1 MTRTS
6 RNFRF
11 SQKRTLSALGQPE
24 PRASFQTTA
33 SFSGAV
39 CSVERPGR
47 CLVCELTD
55 GIGDPAPH
63 GLAIVIVLPGELVGA
78 SGAFLKGLVAV
89 PLEHEVGG
97 APDVDLGYHREQ
109 VARLRSPIV

>member
-11 SQKRTLSALGQPE
+11 LSQNRPLSALGSLNI
-24 PRASFQTTA
+24 RAGFQTTA

-39 CSVERPGR
+39 CSVERPR
-47 CLVCELTD
+47 TCLVYELTD

-63 GLAIVIVLPGELVGA
+63 GLAVVIVLGGELIGA
-78 SGAFLKGLVAV
+78 RGAFLKGLVAV
-89 PLEHEVGG
+89 PLEHQVGG
-97 APDVDLGYHREQ
+97 APD
-109 VARLRSPIV
+109 LRSRVSQETGWT